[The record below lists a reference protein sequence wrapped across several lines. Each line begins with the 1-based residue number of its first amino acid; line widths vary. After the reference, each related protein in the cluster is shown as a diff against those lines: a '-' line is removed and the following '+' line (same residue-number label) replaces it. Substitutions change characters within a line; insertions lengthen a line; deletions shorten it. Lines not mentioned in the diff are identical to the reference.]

1 MNWYEL
7 ADRRVGSH
15 VPAGLAKGAALIV
28 ATHGGGLGSPEQH
41 ERMTGFSAL
50 ADETRAFV
58 VLYPEGLRKSWN
70 AGHGALGYA
79 GANDVDDVGFVAA
92 IIEDARQRFGIN
104 PLRVY
109 GSGFSNGAML
119 WHWIGANRPGLVAA
133 FAACSGGFSAL
144 PPVESFRATPPA
156 VRIVHGFRD
165 DHVPFKGGEGPR
177 ALQAFDYPPIA
188 RTESWWRGM
197 GATISARYEPTRGHE
212 WMPNE
217 AAREWSWFRGWRL

>member
-1 MNWYEL
+1 MNFYEL
-7 ADRRVGSH
+7 GERRVGFH

-58 VLYPEGLRKSWN
+58 VLYPEGLQRTWN
-70 AGHGALGYA
+70 AGNGALGYA
-79 GANDVDDVGFVAA
+79 GRTGVDDVGFLAA
-92 IIEDARQRFGIN
+92 VIEDARPRFGTN
-104 PLRVY
+104 ALRVY

-119 WHWIGANRPGLVAA
+119 WHWFAAHRPGLVAA
-133 FAACSGGFSAL
+133 FAACSGGFSAV
-144 PPVESFRATPPA
+144 PPAEAFRSTPPA
-156 VRIVHGFRD
+156 VRIVHGLRD
-165 DHVPFKGGEGPR
+165 QHVPARGGEGAQ
-177 ALQAFDYPPIA
+177 ALEAFDYPSIF

-197 GATISARYEPTRGHE
+197 GATISARYDPTRGHE

-217 AAREWSWFRGWRL
+217 AQREWSWFRGFRL